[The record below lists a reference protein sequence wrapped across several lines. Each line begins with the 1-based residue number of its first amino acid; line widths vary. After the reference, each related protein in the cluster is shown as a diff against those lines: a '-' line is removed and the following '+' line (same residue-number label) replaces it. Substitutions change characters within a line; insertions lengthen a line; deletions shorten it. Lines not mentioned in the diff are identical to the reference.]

1 MNNPYQ
7 KTLSHKEINDQ
18 LLTGLKRHLPI
29 AQDTTTKK
37 DNRLGSLRNLE
48 EVLEYVVGDIN
59 AAVGEAER
67 AILQRFF
74 DLLLQ
79 QIKYAIIDIHSKLVS
94 FAEEIA
100 FINII
105 LKMR

>member
-18 LLTGLKRHLPI
+18 LLIGLKRHLQI

-37 DNRLGSLRNLE
+37 DTRLGSLRNLE
-48 EVLEYVVGDIN
+48 EVLAYVVGDIN
-59 AAVGEAER
+59 SAVGEAER

-79 QIKYAIIDIHSKLVS
+79 QVKYAIIDVHSKPVS
-94 FAEEIA
+94 FTEEIG
-100 FINII
+100 FINIL
-105 LKMR
+105 LKI